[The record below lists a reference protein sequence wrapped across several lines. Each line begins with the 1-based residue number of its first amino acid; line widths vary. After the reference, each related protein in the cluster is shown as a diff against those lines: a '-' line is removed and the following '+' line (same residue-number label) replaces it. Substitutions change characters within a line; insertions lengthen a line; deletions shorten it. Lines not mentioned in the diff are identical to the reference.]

1 MYNMEIALPATASL
15 VALLILFTL
24 VWRASVKLADA
35 GIIDLFWAGGFVLAA
50 AVEAALNPPT
60 EGGWIMLTLVGI
72 WAARLTS
79 HLVHRHRNAQGEDA
93 RYAAMRREGGPD
105 WPAQSLKRVF
115 LVQALALWA
124 VATPIHATLL
134 PGAAALQAGP
144 IAVVGGVLF
153 LLGLATEAAADWQL
167 MRFKADPARRG
178 QILQD
183 GLYAICRHPNYLGEI
198 MVWWGLGLV
207 AFGLTDRVW
216 ALGGPA
222 LLTFFIVK
230 VSGVPPLEAVLA
242 ARPGYAEWAERTPA
256 LWPRWATIPGKLG
269 NIKKGA

>member
-1 MYNMEIALPATASL
+1 METALPAMASL
-15 VALLILFTL
+15 AALLILFTL
-24 VWRASVKLADA
+24 VWRASVKLSDA
-35 GIIDLFWAGGFVLAA
+35 GIIDLFWAGGFVLVA
-50 AVEAALNPPT
+50 AVEAALVPPKT
-60 EGGWIMLTLVGI
+60 TGWVMLALVGI

-79 HLVHRHRNAQGEDA
+79 HLVHRHRHAQSEDA

-115 LVQALALWA
+115 LVQAVALWA
-124 VATPIHATLL
+124 VATPIHAALL
-134 PGAAALQAGP
+134 PGASAFELGPVAVAGALLFFAGFT
-144 IAVVGGVLF
+144 I
-153 LLGLATEAAADWQL
+153 EAIADWQL
-167 MRFKADPARRG
+167 MRFKADPTRRG

-183 GLYAICRHPNYLGEI
+183 GLYALSRHPNYLGEI

-207 AFGLTDRVW
+207 AFGLTDRIW
-216 ALGGPA
+216 ALSGPA

-242 ARPGYAEWAERTPA
+242 TRPGYAEWVERTPA
-256 LWPRWATIPGKLG
+256 LWPRLSIRLGKMG